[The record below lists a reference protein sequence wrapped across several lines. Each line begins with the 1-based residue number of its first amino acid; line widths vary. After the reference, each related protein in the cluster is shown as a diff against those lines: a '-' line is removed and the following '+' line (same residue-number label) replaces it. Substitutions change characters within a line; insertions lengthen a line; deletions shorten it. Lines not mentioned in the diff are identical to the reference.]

1 MTNGVI
7 HDSDC
12 AVHNEPAYPA
22 GPCDCGAEAK
32 AQRRYLRF
40 LYLRACTRLARLRNE
55 FRHRLALVCL
65 KHGKA
70 SKTERTVLTG
80 YRLLFGIREARGF
93 WRCLVRM
100 RQAQQYGCS
109 RDR

>member
-40 LYLRACTRLARLRNE
+40 LYLRACTRLARLRNK
-55 FRHRLALVCL
+55 FRYRLALVCL

-70 SKTERTVLTG
+70 SKTEQVVLTG

-93 WRCLVRM
+93 LRYLIRLRQVQRCV
-100 RQAQQYGCS
+100 GS
-109 RDR
+109 RDK

>member
-1 MTNGVI
+1 MSAKVM

-40 LYLRACTRLARLRNE
+40 LYLRACIRLARLRNK
-55 FRHRLALVCL
+55 FRYRLALVCL

-70 SKTERTVLTG
+70 SKTERVVLTG
-80 YRLLFGIREARGF
+80 YRLLFGSREARGF
-93 WRCLVRM
+93 LRCLVRM
-100 RQAQQYGCS
+100 RQAQETGNW
-109 RDR
+109 